1 MIYYYLIT
9 NYANPLALLEMV
21 WSFKV
26 RDGFK
31 YAGLSPFELHYAQ
44 ALIVIDVS

>member
-26 RDGFK
+26 RHDRN
-31 YAGLSPFELHYAQ
+31 YAGLSPFELHHT
-44 ALIVIDVS
+44 